1 MTFFKPI
8 RCRWKGFS
16 PSRSPFRLLHHFE
29 SGTSQCIAARGSAIH
44 CLFRHTGI
52 LNLGK
57 QKMGAWT
64 SAFTIGVS
72 NRSCTA
78 LSTVKSTLFQS
89 TLILKQT
96 THNFSK
102 SPSKSLLW
110 LNQRQ
115 VVVFVARGGFE
126 PPTPRL

>member
-1 MTFFKPI
+1 MPVEGIFTLTESFSVTPPLRI
-8 RCRWKGFS
+8 RYVSMHYGSRFSNTLFIPPHRHIKFRKAEDGCVDICFYDWLYFGFR
-16 PSRSPFRLLHHFE
+16 P
-29 SGTSQCIAARGSAIH
+29 
-44 CLFRHTGI
+44 
-52 LNLGK
+52 LNHI
-57 QKMGAWT
+57 
-64 SAFTIGVS
+64 S
-72 NRSCTA
+72 A
-78 LSTVKSTLFQS
+78 LSTVKRYKFSQS